1 MPGRLGSAEFNCEN
15 SNQNTHKH
23 VESKVARLRAR
34 HGDSIGENSSLTRM
48 FKIFK
53 PADEDEVNAF
63 NVTIDGTMSK
73 HDVMN
78 KVLDVIQNIH

>member
-1 MPGRLGSAEFNCEN
+1 
-15 SNQNTHKH
+15 
-23 VESKVARLRAR
+23 
-34 HGDSIGENSSLTRM
+34 M